1 MNTEQELVKKLE
13 EKVVQLRKDMYV
25 TTNKIGYSHLGGGN
39 SMLDMTVALYYD
51 FLNWSPEMIDD
62 PDRDRF
68 VLSKG
73 HCGHVLYNILVDKGV
88 YTKEQLWTGY
98 NQVNSIFGMHPNF
111 HYVRGIE
118 ASTGSLGHGLPLA
131 FGMAISARA
140 DKKDHWVVCM
150 TGDGELDEGSNWEA
164 IMSAAHFQLG
174 NLILIVD
181 YNKCSGVGPVKD
193 VMNLDPLAD
202 KFKAFN
208 WDVLECDGHNMEDIL
223 NTLHSLPEADS
234 QTRRKPIAIIS
245 HTIKGKTMLGGVEGT
260 AMSHLGFVPDDASL
274 QAMLDNVDRD
284 AGLA

>member
-1 MNTEQELVKKLE
+1 
-13 EKVVQLRKDMYV
+13 
-25 TTNKIGYSHLGGGN
+25 
-39 SMLDMTVALYYD
+39 
-51 FLNWSPEMIDD
+51 
-62 PDRDRF
+62 
-68 VLSKG
+68 
-73 HCGHVLYNILVDKGV
+73 
-88 YTKEQLWTGY
+88 
-98 NQVNSIFGMHPNF
+98 
-111 HYVRGIE
+111 
-118 ASTGSLGHGLPLA
+118 
-131 FGMAISARA
+131 MAISARA